1 MEQRR
6 EKKDRT
12 KSRSEIARP
21 FTELRG
27 RDTKDLYLQSF
38 LVVCGLLTA
47 ALDKAAASR
56 NT

>member
-27 RDTKDLYLQSF
+27 RDTKDLYLRSF